1 MSPLACLSHERG
13 YIVTGSDRN
22 NCEPLPDILK
32 HLKDNDIKLF
42 DQDGSGIT
50 AETSIVVISSAIEE
64 DNPDLVKARKLNIN
78 VLHRSEMLATFFN
91 ASKGI
96 AVGGTNGKTT
106 VSGMISFVLQEAKQ
120 DPSFILGGQ
129 INNYRDTG
137 LSSYRVSKSPLMVI
151 EADES
156 DGSLINYHSHIA
168 LINNIS
174 RDHKELCE
182 LFDLFNEFSQKATG
196 KTIVNVDCL
205 HSSSIIKTK
214 NTVTFGIK
222 KDADFKAENIKLNPL
237 SSDFEINGT
246 NFTLNIPGIHNVY
259 NAVSAITAL
268 SSLDLTL
275 TEISNHLKTFK
286 GMHRRLEIL
295 LDNDN
300 IKVIDD
306 FAHNPA
312 KITAALKTV
321 KPIGKRVIA
330 FFQPHGF
337 GPTKFMKDDYIKVF
351 SSLLD
356 KEDFLFM
363 PEIFYRGG
371 TASKDISSKDLIDQI
386 AKKIPNSFFM
396 PSREEIKKAI
406 AKNIKK
412 DDVVIIMGARDNT
425 LTALAKDIA
434 NLAEEIS

>member
-13 YIVTGSDRN
+13 YTVTGSDRN

-32 HLKDNDIKLF
+32 HLKSNGIKLF
-42 DQDGSGIT
+42 AQDGSGIT
-50 AETSIVVISSAIEE
+50 RATSIVVISSAIEE
-64 DNPDLVKARKLNIN
+64 DNPDLVKARKLKIN
-78 VLHRSEMLATFFN
+78 VLHRSQMLATFFN

-106 VSGMISFVLQEAKQ
+106 VSGMISFVLQQSQK

-156 DGSLINYHSHIA
+156 DGSLVNYHSHIA

-174 RDHKELCE
+174 RDHKELNE

-196 KTIVNVDCL
+196 TTIINIDCP
-205 HSSSIIKTK
+205 HSGSIIKKK
-214 NTVTFGIK
+214 NMVTFGIK
-222 KDADFKAENIKLNPL
+222 NDANYKAEEIKLNHL
-237 SSDFEINGT
+237 SSDFTVNGT
-246 NFTLNIPGIHNVY
+246 DFTINIPGIHNVY
-259 NAVSAITAL
+259 NAVSAIAAL
-268 SSLDLTL
+268 STLGLTL
-275 TEISNHLKTFK
+275 AQISKHLKEFK

-295 LDNDN
+295 LDNDKV
-300 IKVIDD
+300 KVIDD

-337 GPTKFMKDDYIKVF
+337 GPTKFMKDDYIRVF
-351 SSLLD
+351 STLLGKD
-356 KEDFLFM
+356 DFLFM

-371 TASKDISSKDLIDQI
+371 TASKDISSKDLIDEI
-386 AKKIPNSFFM
+386 AKEIPNSFYL
-396 PSREEIKKAI
+396 PDREEIKKAI
-406 AKNIKK
+406 AKNIKPE
-412 DDVVIIMGARDNT
+412 DVVIVMGARDNT
-425 LTALAKDIA
+425 LTTLAKDITE
-434 NLAEEIS
+434 LAKTVS